1 MGEVDRD
8 RHWPWLGFALDEGI
22 RLGVTD
28 AQELITFATPEVLVA
43 QLPHDVMSLLISRA
57 LSSGSISPGALL
69 ETASPALL
77 AEHLESEVLWRCL
90 SEAANRHQLTQKGGR
105 ATDEGKRWVASILQK
120 ALDSQLVTPAEV
132 VKFVPPAE
140 FVRNAPLAV
149 VAEMI
154 RAGLTKGNF
163 DPALVLV
170 HLTPKVIAEHLEVA
184 LAWGCLVEA
193 VRKHFEL
200 GDVVAAAEAPPTST
214 TTTTTVAP
222 TLAAP
227 AVTPTPPVAEKP
239 AAKPAEAAPA
249 ARAAAPARK
258 DASVVT
264 SAKIDPVAVR
274 RAPPVAP
281 KGDHVS
287 AAGNGN
293 GNGNGGWNASD
304 DLELIDD
311 QPLPPPPALQKR

>member
-1 MGEVDRD
+1 MSEVDRD

-28 AQELITFATPEVLVA
+28 AQELINFATPEVLVA
-43 QLPHDVMSLLISRA
+43 QLPHDVMSLLITRA
-57 LSSGSISPGALL
+57 LSSGSISLL

-90 SEAANRHQLTQKGGR
+90 VDAATKHHLTQKGTR

-120 ALDSQLVTPAEV
+120 ALDSQLVTPADV

-184 LAWGCLVEA
+184 LAWGCISEA
-193 VRKHFEL
+193 VRRAFQL
-200 GDVVAAAEAPPTST
+200 GDVSVAT
-214 TTTTTVAP
+214 
-222 TLAAP
+222 AP
-227 AVTPTPPVAEKP
+227 APAAEKP
-239 AAKPAEAAPA
+239 AVEKPAAVAAPA
-249 ARAAAPARK
+249 AAATPAVEKPREKAAEAAQIAKPAATARK
-258 DASVVT
+258 DQNGPT
-264 SAKIDPVAVR
+264 LAKIEPVTVR
-274 RAPPVAP
+274 RAPPLAP
-281 KGDHVS
+281 K
-287 AAGNGN
+287 AENANGN
-293 GNGNGGWNASD
+293 GNGNGWNAAD